1 MALHKT
7 AGACGK
13 PLFFLQY
20 IAGPKKIVT
29 LVSFSGPVALTSGT
43 LKGNKPRQIADGT
56 CLIFCPTSG
65 RTLDMGFRPLFS
77 FNFKRRTGLSG
88 RALAPHQAK
97 PGLFS
102 GGVSSI
108 KGTSCKRVSPA
119 GIQDCVSRVIPA
131 PGNPV
136 STGSIAK
143 PLMAYRLGLRAMGT
157 LGKSCDSRNL
167 FSRQQNPAPE
177 TAQRQPQ
184 TFTEIVCEG
193 GNGTAQ

>member
-1 MALHKT
+1 MQWNPPRPNRARNET
-7 AGACGK
+7 APPDFQRG
-13 PLFFLQY
+13 LFHFL
-20 IAGPKKIVT
+20 
-29 LVSFSGPVALTSGT
+29 
-43 LKGNKPRQIADGT
+43 
-56 CLIFCPTSG
+56 CPTSG
-65 RTLDMGFRPLFS
+65 RTLVMGFHPLFR
-77 FNFKRRTGLSG
+77 FNCRRRSGVLG

-97 PGLFS
+97 PGLLS